1 MDFPYEKDNKERIP
15 LEHYLSEYR
24 NIDPKE
30 AAERCGVEYDEEKQ
44 QFHIRLMGFRYL
56 VDFPEFAVHKE
67 DENEE
72 GAFLLL
78 DMVPAKIIVLRF
90 LISAQVVKSSGK
102 YLTYREVP
110 WGEVYFSQFEG
121 RCLMRLKFGFGFKL
135 DKFAEG
141 MEKIPGVKKLSL
153 GDVSYEFE
161 FINGLHVRFI
171 LWAGDEEFPPS
182 SQILF
187 EDNFPY
193 AYQAEDLAVV
203 GDISISTLKA
213 LAA

>member
-102 YLTYREVP
+102 
-110 WGEVYFSQFEG
+110 S
-121 RCLMRLKFGFGFKL
+121 
-135 DKFAEG
+135 
-141 MEKIPGVKKLSL
+141 
-153 GDVSYEFE
+153 VSYTHLDVYKRQGIGSGRGIAACIQFKTKT
-161 FINGLHVRFI
+161 GVQ
-171 LWAGDEEFPPS
+171 G
-182 SQILF
+182 Q
-187 EDNFPY
+187 
-193 AYQAEDLAVV
+193 VV
-203 GDISISTLKA
+203 FHY
-213 LAA
+213 

>member
-110 WGEVYFSQFEG
+110 WGEVYFRQFEG

-171 LWAGDEEFPPS
+171 LWVGDEEFPPS